1 MLTVGWR
8 INVLL
13 TQYLHFRFP
22 PPTFCSPL
30 RAPLV
35 THSNMQYD
43 DANAVM
49 GRMAMPTVLR
59 IGRFRFYFF
68 SNEGQEPP
76 HIHVQ
81 VAGDQAK
88 FWLNPILLAANYGFA
103 ARELNEIERIIADHQ
118 TELLEAWH
126 DYFDQP

>member
-1 MLTVGWR
+1 MR
-8 INVLL
+8 
-13 TQYLHFRFP
+13 
-22 PPTFCSPL
+22 
-30 RAPLV
+30 
-35 THSNMQYD
+35 YD

-59 IGRFRFYFF
+59 IGRFRFFFF

-81 VAGDQAK
+81 AAGDQAK

-118 TELLEAWH
+118 TELLEAWN